1 MFGKVPGLRVSS
13 AGAITCRSKWF
24 LNITCPSVPG
34 RLVLLWDGDCV
45 LCLLCG
51 EESDEEESDQIAGV
65 PINNCVLVGVPC
77 VGDK

>member
-51 EESDEEESDQIAGV
+51 EESDAVCWSPNKQL
-65 PINNCVLVGVPC
+65 CVSECTVCG
-77 VGDK
+77 